1 MDNKVMSDS
10 YCEALAYIIITQAQY
25 LEDKN
30 KAGAFIALFLQSIS
44 KKFGETGLKR
54 VVEAIRKDL
63 TPEAMQKLG
72 YKQDIKPNVNKAT
85 GNRSKNQSPM
95 IARLRN
101 KLRKKRQNGTLKQA

>member
-10 YCEALAYIIITQAQY
+10 YCEAVAYIIITQAQY

-44 KKFGETGLKR
+44 KKYGETGLKR
-54 VVEAIRKDL
+54 VVEAIRKEL
-63 TPEAMQKLG
+63 TPEALQKLG
-72 YKQDIKPNVNKAT
+72 YKQDVKNAA
-85 GNRSKNQSPM
+85 GNRAKKQSPF

-101 KLRKKRQNGTLKQA
+101 KLRKKRQTGTFKQA